1 MGAVA
6 SGLSF
11 AGAAGVSL
19 ATSSLVVARIEKVT
33 ERLGLSEAILGVV
46 AALAGDA
53 PEITAAVTA
62 IRQHDG
68 RVGAGVIIGSCVFN
82 LAALLGLGAAAAGY
96 IPLHRKVIALAG
108 CVALWAAL
116 GSLGTVGLILSAPAA
131 LALVAGLLM
140 VYVAVLALAH
150 RGLRWMPVPARGRQ
164 WLVAAV
170 VEEEHEM
177 EEALRPVP
185 GGWGDAVVAGAALVV
200 VVLASVLMEH
210 SAVSL
215 GRQWGI
221 PAIAIGALVL
231 GGVTGIPNAVAST
244 YLARRG
250 RGAAALS
257 TALNSNNLN
266 IAVGLLVPA
275 AVTGIG
281 QRSGQTVF
289 VASWCLALTVVTLVL
304 AYLSAGL
311 RRSTGIA
318 ILASYVAFGVAVVL
332 IGSG

>member
-1 MGAVA
+1 MGSVA

-11 AGAAGVSL
+11 AGAAAVSL
-19 ATSSLVVARIEKVT
+19 ASSSLVVARIEKVT
-33 ERLGLSEAILGVV
+33 ERLGLSEAILGFI
-46 AALAGDA
+46 AALAGDS

-62 IRQHDG
+62 IRQHDT

-82 LAALLGLGAAAAGY
+82 LAALLGLGAAVGGY
-96 IPLHRKVIALAG
+96 IPLHRKVIALGG
-108 CVALWAAL
+108 CVAVWAAL
-116 GSLGTVGLILSAPAA
+116 GSLATVGLTIPAPVA
-131 LALVAGLLM
+131 LALVAGPLI
-140 VYVAVLALAH
+140 VYVAVLASAR
-150 RGLRWMPVPARGRQ
+150 RGLRWLPAPAGVRR

-170 VEEEHEM
+170 VEEEHEL
-177 EEALRPVP
+177 EEALRPAP
-185 GGWGDAVVAGAALVV
+185 GRWPDVVIAGAALVV

-215 GRQWGI
+215 GRQWGV
-221 PAIAIGALVL
+221 PAIAVGALVL

-266 IAVGLLVPA
+266 VAVGLLLPA
-275 AVTGIG
+275 ALTGIG
-281 QRSGQTVF
+281 PRSGQTVF
-289 VASWCLALTVVTLVL
+289 VASWCLALTVVTLAI
-304 AYLSAGL
+304 AYRAAGL
-311 RRSTGIA
+311 RRGVGIV
-318 ILASYVAFGVAVVL
+318 ILGTYVAFGGAVVL